1 MYYFCK
7 SWLCFYY
14 SAIFFLRFYLG
25 LALSLRTGG
34 PQARAAEAFAY
45 IQEAIEL
52 LLAKQTNLALAPETG

>member
-1 MYYFCK
+1 MYYFCVFTIQQV
-7 SWLCFYY
+7 L
-14 SAIFFLRFYLG
+14 FLRFYLG